1 MNRIIKKIL
10 VVEDNPDHIT
20 LTKEAI
26 REGGI
31 DCNFDIATSG
41 TQCMELLRKN
51 RDYDV
56 ILMDFSLPEMNGL
69 QILQQINELGYDIPV
84 VMVTGQGDER
94 VAVEA
99 MKRGAHDYL
108 VKTQDFLV
116 ALPMVVEKTV
126 EKHQLKMDKL
136 KLQQEIKHSE
146 EKYRKIIENANDI
159 IFTTDFQG
167 NISDIN
173 NKGEMLLGYSRE
185 EFLRMNISD
194 LYPPKQSEIYL
205 KNINEVKEGSPVNFS
220 INLIPRAGENLI
232 IDLNVTTIEL
242 RGKPLVLGI
251 GRDITERTRMEEKIR
266 LMDKL
271 ASLGEMSA
279 GIAHEIRNPLS
290 SIVTAVELLS
300 QHQEA
305 IEGHEREALLD
316 VIKKESKRLNTILT
330 DFLHF
335 TKPRRPVLALENI
348 NDILCETFDMVR
360 LDHKLVNRIT
370 IKKILDPNMLRIPLD
385 RDQIKQ
391 VFLNIY
397 LNAFQAMQQGGQL
410 IVSSKCASDKVT
422 VSIFDNGVGI
432 AKEDLQWIFEP
443 FHTKRKDGTGLGL
456 SMASRIIEAHSGSI
470 EVDSRV
476 GEGTCFTIIL
486 PTENPQFDEERKG

>member
-1 MNRIIKKIL
+1 MNSSIKQIL
-10 VVEDNPDHIT
+10 LVEDNPDHIT

-31 DCNFDIATSG
+31 VCHFEVATSG
-41 TQCMELLRKN
+41 PECLQFLKENKK
-51 RDYDV
+51 YDV

-69 QILQQINELGYDIPV
+69 QILQKINELGYDIPV

-116 ALPMVVEKTV
+116 ALPMVVEKAI
-126 EKHQLKMDKL
+126 EKHQLKMDKV
-136 KLQQEIKHSE
+136 KLQQEIKRSE

-173 NKGEMLLGYSRE
+173 TKGEILLGYTRE
-185 EFLRMNISD
+185 QFLQMNISD
-194 LYPPKQSEIYL
+194 LYSPSQSEVYL
-205 KNINEVKEGSPVNFS
+205 ENINMVKEGIPVNFS
-220 INLIPRAGENLI
+220 INLIPREGEHLI

-242 RGKPLVLGI
+242 GGKPLILGI
-251 GRDITERTRMEEKIR
+251 GRDITERTRLEEKIR

-271 ASLGEMSA
+271 ALLGEMSA

-290 SIVTAVELLS
+290 SIVTAVELLR
-300 QHQEA
+300 QHQEV
-305 IEGHEREALLD
+305 IEGHEREALLE
-316 VIKKESKRLNTILT
+316 VLKKESKRLNTILT

-335 TKPRRPVLALENI
+335 AKPRKPVLALENI
-348 NDILCETFDMVR
+348 NDILCETFDMIR
-360 LDHKLVNRIT
+360 LDQKLVDRIT
-370 IKKILDPNMLRIPLD
+370 IKKILDTNMVRVPLD

-397 LNAFQAMQQGGQL
+397 LNAFQAMHQGGQL
-410 IVSSKCASDKVT
+410 IVNSKLTSDKVI
-422 VSIFDNGVGI
+422 VNIFDNGVGI
-432 AKEDLQWIFEP
+432 AQEDLQWIFEP
-443 FHTKRKDGTGLGL
+443 FHTKRKEGTGLGL
-456 SMASRIIEAHSGSI
+456 SVASRIIEAHLGTI
-470 EVDSRV
+470 EVDSRL
-476 GEGTCFTIIL
+476 GEGTCFTITL
-486 PTENPQFDEERKG
+486 PITNPQFSQEKRG